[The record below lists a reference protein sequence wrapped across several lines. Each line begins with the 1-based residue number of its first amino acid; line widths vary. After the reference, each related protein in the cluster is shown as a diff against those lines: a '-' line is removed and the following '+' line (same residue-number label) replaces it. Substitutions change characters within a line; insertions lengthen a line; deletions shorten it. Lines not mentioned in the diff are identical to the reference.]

1 MLNRSQADD
10 RLGAFDQRY
19 RAASLRR
26 AVLTLAGFIILVLLS
41 ALAAW
46 VADFG
51 LSKIIDGFPR
61 IGTFFAA
68 LIPPIGLHSFFSDV
82 SSWYWGLEKWLG
94 LLWTTLMIALFGTAA
109 GTAVGLALG
118 FVATRRYG
126 LGPRAAWFAR
136 RILEL
141 ARTVPDLVWA
151 LIFVFSFGLGPLAG
165 ALAIFVHSAGAQGK
179 LFADV
184 NENAEPGPLE
194 GVRAAGGSWLDE
206 MLIGLAPQVMPNYV
220 SYTLWRLE
228 LNVRSATVIGFVG
241 AGGIGMALYEALSLT
256 YYDDAGAILL
266 LVFFTVVMIDT
277 LGERLRFALAGRSG
291 QDAST

>member
-1 MLNRSQADD
+1 MARADHQH
-10 RLGAFDQRY
+10 LAAFDAAFM
-19 RAASLRR
+19 AASSRRRIAR
-26 AVLTLAGFIILVLLS
+26 AVGFTIFLVLF

-46 VADFG
+46 VADFSLTKFIEG
-51 LSKIIDGFPR
+51 APR
-61 IGTFFAA
+61 IG
-68 LIPPIGLHSFFSDV
+68 SFFSELVPPIRTDALGEDIA
-82 SSWYWGLEKWLG
+82 SWYWGIGEWLR

-109 GTAVGLALG
+109 GTIAGLFLG
-118 FVATRRYG
+118 LFANRRYG
-126 LGPRAAWFAR
+126 TGRRAAWLAR
-136 RILEL
+136 RVLEF

-151 LIFVFSFGLGPLAG
+151 LIFVFAFGLGPLAG

-194 GVRAAGGSWLDE
+194 GVRASGGSWLDE
-206 MLIGLAPQVMPNYV
+206 MFIGLIPQVLPNYV
-220 SYTLWRLE
+220 SYSLWRLE

-266 LVFFTVVMIDT
+266 LVFCTVVTIDSG
-277 LGERLRFALAGRSG
+277 GEWLRLKLVDHRSG
-291 QDAST
+291 T